1 MNKKDIFFI
10 FLILVGGYA
19 SFQNAL
25 HNYFVADDF
34 FLIYPYTWKE
44 VLLAFG
50 GEGLTNHRD
59 RERPILATPA
69 TDEQGHPLIFNE
81 TYYRPMVRLSAFVDR
96 QIWGFHPFGYHL
108 TNLFLHLLSAG
119 VIYFWVKILLPSP
132 HSRLIALMVGLL
144 FVTHPVHTEAVT
156 WLSGRV
162 DVLCSFFYLS
172 SVLFFTQYLQTQRSE
187 SPYFCVFLLSGSLGA
202 FLGALMSK
210 EMAVTLPLVLFWID
224 WGIGEKP
231 LLAKLKRLSPFIF
244 ILAVYLVLRFILL
257 GGIGGYLSPQGSIH
271 LKLGL
276 FMISILVWYVRQ
288 LLFPFEAILPST
300 MNWIQYFLLFLY
312 SLPFYALFKM
322 FRLVGM
328 ASLWIPIT
336 LLPVMNIA
344 AERFLYLPS
353 VGFLLLLG
361 LGLGQK
367 MIYKG
372 EKGFP
377 GSSRFSIPAWIMVG
391 ILTLLNIFTTREK
404 NERWHHA
411 GEMVQEIQNQMKSL
425 YPTLPRGAHLFFLD
439 LPDNYQ
445 GAYVYR
451 NGIVGSMRLLYQDYS
466 LQADPLISIL
476 QLKPE
481 TFKKGQHFILQYQTC
496 PEPYPG
502 SADIRSPGNAD
513 ILSADQGNEQMR
525 HRKDLPGGKDTL
537 SACQGN
543 GQIVHRKDW
552 EDFLVKGGRFPSQIG
567 KTGIEAPVD
576 LIVQSAGLYS
586 GNLGIILVNGQVVS
600 SQSRGYNIVVVN
612 PRTGAVEAST
622 AFDTHRW
629 RRESRR
635 MAEFIDR
642 LEEGKIVILALK
654 DEGALSLTAEAVEA
668 LKTVGAQEDLRG
680 RLHWSHAVI
689 GIKGAKPG
697 EALEESSSGPV
708 KLEVAG
714 KP

>member
-1 MNKKDIFFI
+1 MNRKEIFFI
-10 FLILVGGYA
+10 FLILLGGYG
-19 SFQNAL
+19 SFQNTL
-25 HNYFVADDF
+25 PNYFVADDF

-50 GEGLTNHRD
+50 GEGLANHRD
-59 RERPILATPA
+59 RERPILGTPA
-69 TDEQGHPLIFNE
+69 TDEEGTPILFNE
-81 TYYRPMVRLSAFVDR
+81 TYYRPVVRLSAFIDR
-96 QIWGFHPFGYHL
+96 QIWGFNPFGYHL
-108 TNLFLHLLSAG
+108 TNLFLHLLSAL
-119 VIYFWVKILLPSP
+119 VIYFWVKILLSSS
-132 HSRLIALMVGLL
+132 HSGYIAWVVSLL

-162 DVLCSFFYLS
+162 DVLCSFFYLL
-172 SVLFFTQYLQTQRSE
+172 SVLLFTRYLHSPPSE
-187 SPYFCVFLLSGSLGA
+187 SLRFRIFLLSGSIGA
-202 FLGALMSK
+202 FIGALMSK
-210 EMAVTLPLVLFWID
+210 EMAITLPLVLFLID
-224 WGIGEKP
+224 WMIGEKP
-231 LLAKLKRLSPFIF
+231 FLSKLKRLSPFFF

-257 GGIGGYLSPQGSIH
+257 GGIGGYLNPQGSVH
-271 LKLGL
+271 LKWGW
-276 FMISILVWYVRQ
+276 FMVSILVWYARQ
-288 LLFPFEAILPST
+288 LLFPFEAILPSH
-300 MNWIQYFLLFLY
+300 MNWIQYLLLFPY
-312 SLPFYALFKM
+312 SLSVYALFRM
-322 FRLVGM
+322 SRIAGL
-328 ASLWIPIT
+328 ACLWIPVT

-353 VGFLLLLG
+353 VGFLLFLG

-367 MIYKG
+367 RSTGDRPVTPTKEKLFLRSLYLPGPGYLMI
-372 EKGFP
+372 
-377 GSSRFSIPAWIMVG
+377 G
-391 ILTLLNIFTTREK
+391 ILTLLNLFTTREK

-451 NGIVGSMRLLYQDYS
+451 NGIAGSMRLIYRDYS
-466 LQADPLISIL
+466 LQADPLISLL

-481 TFKKGQHFILQYQTC
+481 TFIKGQHFLFHYQTC
-496 PEPYPG
+496 PEPC
-502 SADIRSPGNAD
+502 
-513 ILSADQGNEQMR
+513 Q
-525 HRKDLPGGKDTL
+525 RK
-537 SACQGN
+537 

-552 EDFLVKGGRFPSQIG
+552 EDFLVKGERFPSKIG

-576 LIVQSAGLYS
+576 LIVQSAGLYA
-586 GNLGIILVNGQVVS
+586 GNLGVILVNGQAVS
-600 SQSRGYNIVVVN
+600 PQSRGYNVVVVN
-612 PRTGAVEAST
+612 PQTGRVEEST

-629 RRESRR
+629 QRESRR
-635 MAEFIDR
+635 MAKFIGK

-654 DEGALSLTAEAVEA
+654 DEGALCLTTEAVEA
-668 LKTVGAQEDLRG
+668 LKTIGAQEDLRG

-714 KP
+714 KR